1 MRALG
6 PGTFGRVLHVR
17 LNGERVEHL
26 VKRMKLGDPR
36 VDLPRQVSPS
46 PGADVGGVGLV
57 PVLMW
62 DG

>member
-1 MRALG
+1 M
-6 PGTFGRVLHVR
+6 LHVR

-46 PGADVGGVGLV
+46 PGADVGRVSPV
-57 PVLMW
+57 PAQMW
-62 DG
+62 AG

>member
-1 MRALG
+1 M
-6 PGTFGRVLHVR
+6 LHVR